1 LVDEF
6 NRQNTSGINVTYRQM
21 PADTGEYLQEL
32 QQMFA
37 RGGSDIDVIGG
48 DVIWPIQFAAQG
60 WIQDLSDD
68 FPESEQQKFLP
79 APISANTYE
88 GAIYGIP
95 WFTDAG
101 MLYFR
106 KDLLEQAGYSAPPE
120 TWDELKEMALKTT
133 QDTGT
138 KNGFVFQGSNYE
150 GGVCN
155 GCEYIWTHGGEIL
168 SEVTSGKVVIDSP
181 EALAG
186 LETYRSLIS
195 EGVAPQAVANY
206 DETTSEPVFGGGDAV
221 FLRDWP
227 GFYGLLG
234 IPAKDGGYPNVKPEQ
249 VGIAPIPTAEPGMQS
264 YSALGGWNQLINAAS
279 AHQNEARQFIEFMT
293 ARAQQRRLAIDA
305 WLPSREELYLD
316 QQLLNQAPI
325 LGLSREALNSAKS
338 RPAHPR
344 YSEMS
349 AAMAEQFNLCLMG
362 QVSPTEAAETLQTS
376 LSNIV

>member
-1 LVDEF
+1 
-6 NRQNTSGINVTYRQM
+6 
-21 PADTGEYLQEL
+21 
-32 QQMFA
+32 
-37 RGGSDIDVIGG
+37 
-48 DVIWPIQFAAQG
+48 
-60 WIQDLSDD
+60 
-68 FPESEQQKFLP
+68 
-79 APISANTYE
+79 
-88 GAIYGIP
+88 
-95 WFTDAG
+95 
-101 MLYFR
+101 
-106 KDLLEQAGYSAPPE
+106 
-120 TWDELKEMALKTT
+120 
-133 QDTGT
+133 
-138 KNGFVFQGSNYE
+138 
-150 GGVCN
+150 
-155 GCEYIWTHGGEIL
+155 
-168 SEVTSGKVVIDSP
+168 
-181 EALAG
+181 
-186 LETYRSLIS
+186 
-195 EGVAPQAVANY
+195 VAPQAVANY